1 MPCAIPRKAVPWN
14 ATGDAAHPRSCGQSW
29 RALNLAMSMLEPIG
43 ASGDAPSRQAAAS
56 GALLTTNAL
65 RAALQAQVRSQ
76 RHADAPELRRLAQ
89 LIAVEARRRSSR
101 AEPGVVQLRQTWLTL
116 HEAAQAPPRGHA
128 VLIDRLIS
136 LCVEEYYRV
145 PDDR

>member
-1 MPCAIPRKAVPWN
+1 ML
-14 ATGDAAHPRSCGQSW
+14 TGDAARQPSRSRQSD
-29 RALNLAMSMLEPIG
+29 RSLVRAMSTLEPVG
-43 ASGDAPSRQAAAS
+43 SFENGPSQRPAAS

-76 RHADAPELRRLAQ
+76 RAADAPELRRLAQ
-89 LIAVEARRRSSR
+89 LIAVEARRRSIR
-101 AEPGVVQLRQTWLTL
+101 AEHVVVQLRQTWLTL
-116 HEAAQAPPRGHA
+116 HEAAQSPQRAHV

-136 LCVEEYYRV
+136 LCVEEYYRI